1 MLVVVASAAF
11 LGEHASIGQVATA
24 LVCRLSATIPSPIA
38 TLPITTPPAATPSPI
53 LRLRVSGLG
62 SGGSGGR
69 PASIAPL
76 SSRGGLL
83 TISGSAL
90 SLGTS
95 TACLSLS
102 GWSVTVVD
110 HDSWPGALP
119 AITWVPPS
127 AGIERFHS
135 AGSTGAPSRVTTRS
149 GIRLSSGTLIVRY
162 DNLDSSAWA
171 RRLAVVLS
179 AALA

>member
-1 MLVVVASAAF
+1 RARLRARSLVAVASCAF
-11 LGEHASIGQVATA
+11 FTEHADGGQVATA
-24 LVCRLSATIPSPIA
+24 SLCRLLALTPRPSATPPS
-38 TLPITTPPAATPSPI
+38 TTPPAATPIPI
-53 LRLRVSGLG
+53 LRLRVHGLG
-62 SGGSGGR
+62 SGGGGTCR
-69 PASIAPL
+69 IWTAA

-83 TISGSAL
+83 RISGSAL
-90 SLGTS
+90 NLGTS

-119 AITWVPPS
+119 AITWLPPS

-149 GIRLSSGTLIVRY
+149 GIRLSSGTLIVK
-162 DNLDSSAWA
+162 
-171 RRLAVVLS
+171 
-179 AALA
+179 